1 MHVKEL
7 WRYPVKSMRGESLPA
22 ADIGL
27 DGIAGD
33 RLVHAQDAR
42 GLITARTTPALLG
55 LRATLGE
62 DGNVL
67 VEGEP
72 WWHPRVGAL
81 VHAAAGPQARLVS
94 YDGPERFDILPLL
107 VATDG
112 AIAAFGRDSRR
123 LRPNIVVGGVEGLA
137 ERSWEGRGMTI
148 GPVAVYLDSLRQR
161 CVLTTYDPDT
171 LDQDLDVLR
180 DIRRRFGG
188 AVALNTAVLRPGVV
202 RVGDPVRLLDPDET
216 AALLTAAPRQAGGV
230 E

>member
-7 WRYPVKSMRGESLPA
+7 WRYPVKSMRGEPLSA
-22 ADIGL
+22 ADIRLG
-27 DGIAGD
+27 GISGD

-62 DGNVL
+62 DGEAL
-67 VEGEP
+67 VEGDP
-72 WWHPRVGAL
+72 WWHPRVAAL
-81 VHAAAGPQARLVS
+81 VHAAAGPQARLVP

-112 AIAAFGRDSRR
+112 AIAAFGRDTRR

-137 ERSWEGRGMTI
+137 ERNWEGRGMMI
-148 GPVAVYLDSLRQR
+148 GPVAVYLDSLRPR

-171 LDQDLDVLR
+171 LEQDLEVLR

-188 AVALNTAVLRPGVV
+188 AVALNTAVLTPGFV

-216 AALLTAAPRQAGGV
+216 SELQKTVSAEARDAG
-230 E
+230 